1 MKKNVSNILLA
12 GVFVFG
18 AWIVYSNITAVDQGA
33 TDKKETTSNKTVE
46 AQDVKPAEKIQVFL
60 FHTTQRCAT
69 CIAIGKLSEKTVN
82 KNFQKELSSGK
93 IEFREINIDLPEN
106 KELAAKFKAT
116 GSALFINN
124 IYDGQDHIKDDA
136 RVWQLTSNEETFIGY
151 LSDKLKGILGETAS
165 AKIK

>member
-60 FHTTQRCAT
+60 FHATQRCPT
-69 CIAIGKLSEKTVN
+69 
-82 KNFQKELSSGK
+82 
-93 IEFREINIDLPEN
+93 
-106 KELAAKFKAT
+106 
-116 GSALFINN
+116 
-124 IYDGQDHIKDDA
+124 
-136 RVWQLTSNEETFIGY
+136 
-151 LSDKLKGILGETAS
+151 
-165 AKIK
+165 